1 MKSSTKVYLVG
12 SGPSGV
18 ELLTLR
24 AADLL
29 GIADVIVYDALVD
42 PRIYKLFNKDAH
54 RVYVGKR
61 AGEHSL
67 TQEQINDLLI
77 GLARERG
84 GQIIR
89 LKGGDPFVFGR
100 GGEEMIALRGAGIDY
115 EVVPGVTAGIAAPAY
130 WGIPVTHRG
139 ISRSVTLI
147 TAFSKDSGLPDLDWE
162 AYTRLEGTLVF
173 YMGMRVVPTIV
184 EKLISVGLD
193 KDSPAAII
201 SEGTRYTQRI
211 EEHRL
216 SYFTRDRFDYESF
229 TPGVFVVGD
238 VVSFTKTYQWY
249 KPSVLAGKRVLIT
262 RSEGQTSELVEKF
275 EELGAIPDLLPIF
288 EIEQVVPD
296 CRCVLK
302 AEDNE
307 ERLLAFTSPNGVHSY
322 IHYINALGKD
332 VRFLASFKAVAVVGP
347 GTAKAL
353 ASYGISADLTAGVH
367 TAEGLA
373 REIIEKYP
381 DVESIVNPTSDIGGA
396 TLSEELRKH
405 RVETETLVVYRN
417 KPLVYDCDELRRLLS
432 DNLSWVTFCSSSA
445 VTNFIALLQDK
456 GLLDLLSELKIAS
469 IGPSTSKTLRSY
481 NYEPSVQPDNPSL
494 DALVEA
500 MEAYDS
506 EQG

>member
-1 MKSSTKVYLVG
+1 M
-12 SGPSGV
+12 

-54 RVYVGKR
+54 RIYVGKR

-238 VVSFTKTYQWY
+238 VVSFAKTYQWY
-249 KPSVLAGKRVLIT
+249 KPSALAGKRVLIT

-275 EELGAIPDLLPIF
+275 EVLGAVPDLLPIF

-353 ASYGISADLTAGVH
+353 ASHGIGADLTAEVH

-456 GLLDLLSELKIAS
+456 GLFDLLSGLKIAS

-481 NYEPSVQPDNPSL
+481 GCEPSVQPDNPSL